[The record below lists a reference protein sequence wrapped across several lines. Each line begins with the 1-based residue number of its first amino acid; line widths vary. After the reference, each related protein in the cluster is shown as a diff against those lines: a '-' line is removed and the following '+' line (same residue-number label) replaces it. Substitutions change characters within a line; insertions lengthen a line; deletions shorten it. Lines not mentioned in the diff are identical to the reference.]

1 MSAEVKKKNHKDKP
15 RRFKSKQT
23 QTETPVQKTKLKG
36 HAFAVRLLTDTFV
49 CAWVR
54 AASDSGLLQV
64 FVCKTLFDEIPNIE
78 KMTDHFKK
86 SNCISMFLRSDER
99 QLDRWTDLGL
109 FKPSKAWKIPNTV
122 GWQFADKKPRLF
134 KFSESLKV
142 ISKKI
147 ISKKEAA
154 AFPNFVVRD
163 LEDLPNLAT
172 LYFDDRFPEELG
184 LMYRF

>member
-1 MSAEVKKKNHKDKP
+1 MKKKNHNDKP
-15 RRFKSKQT
+15 KRFKSKQG
-23 QTETPVQKTKLKG
+23 EPPVLKTKMKG
-36 HAFAVRLLTDTFV
+36 RAFAVRLLTDTFV

-64 FVCKTLFDEIPNIE
+64 FVCKTLFDEAPSIDLMA
-78 KMTDHFKK
+78 KHFKK
-86 SNCISMFLRSDER
+86 SNCISMFLRSDDR
-99 QLDRWTDLGL
+99 QLDRWTDLGA
-109 FKPSKAWKIPNTV
+109 FKPSKSWKIPSTV

-147 ISKKEAA
+147 ISKTEAA
-154 AFPNFVVRD
+154 DFPNFVVRD

-172 LYFDDRFPEELG
+172 LYFDDKFPEELG